1 MWNLQ
6 NTYACLNPGLFA
18 HQAPT
23 PVTEPHWVLTN
34 PALAES
40 LGLDPAALNSD
51 ELLAV
56 CAGNAL
62 PPNSEPLAQA
72 YAGHQFGNFT
82 TLGDGRAV
90 LLGEQLTPDGARID
104 IQLKG
109 SGPTPFSRRGDGR
122 ATLSAMLR
130 EFIISEAMHGLGIA
144 TTRSLAVVAS
154 GEPVYRQQA
163 EPGAVLVRTA
173 ASHLRVGTFE
183 YAIRQGGA
191 ERVRE
196 LADYCIAR
204 HYPDCQ
210 QAEQPYLAL
219 LDAVIQR
226 QAQLI
231 AQWMQ
236 VGFIHGVMNTDNMS
250 LCGESIDFG
259 PCAFMDDYA
268 ANTVFSSIDQQG
280 RYAYG
285 NQPAIG
291 QWNLARFAESLLP
304 LLAED
309 QAVAINLAQDALGAY
324 VEYYQQAWVQGMG
337 RKLGLSDATEADRPL
352 IEDWLTLLAQEK
364 ADFTNSFRALAGD
377 AASLTEL
384 PPQPLFEK
392 AAFTQWK
399 QRWHAR
405 LAEQAL
411 DRAAAVALM
420 QAHNPQ
426 VIARNHQVEH
436 ALKAASQFGDLQP
449 CEQLLSHLSQPFI
462 CKPGMAD
469 YCRPPRPDERVQA
482 TFCGT

>member
-1 MWNLQ
+1 MWNLE
-6 NTYACLNPGLFA
+6 NTYANLNSGLYA
-18 HQAPT
+18 RQAPT
-23 PVTEPHWVLTN
+23 AVPEPHWVVTN
-34 PALAES
+34 PALADS
-40 LGLDPAALNSD
+40 LGLDPAALQSE
-51 ELLAV
+51 ELLAI

-62 PPNSEPLAQA
+62 PPGSLPLAQA

-82 TLGDGRAV
+82 ILGDGRAV
-90 LLGEQLTPDGARID
+90 LLGEQRTPSGERID

-130 EFIISEAMHGLGIA
+130 EFIISEVLYGLGIA
-144 TTRSLAVVAS
+144 TTRSLAVIAT
-154 GEPVYRQQA
+154 GETVYRQQA
-163 EPGAVLVRTA
+163 EPGAIVVRTA
-173 ASHLRVGTFE
+173 ASHVRVGTFE

-196 LADYCIAR
+196 LADYCIDR
-204 HYPDCQ
+204 HYPECQ
-210 QAEQPYLAL
+210 QADNRYLAL

-226 QAQLI
+226 QARLI

-259 PCAFMDDYA
+259 PCAFMDEYA

-280 RYAYG
+280 RYAFS

-304 LLAED
+304 LLAEE
-309 QAVAINLAQDALGAY
+309 QATAISLAQEALGAY
-324 VEYYQQAWVQGMG
+324 VDYYQQAWLQGMG
-337 RKLGLSDATEADRPL
+337 HKLGLSEATEADRPL
-352 IEDWLTLLAQEK
+352 IEDWLTLLEQHK

-377 AASLTEL
+377 AASLAEL
-384 PPQPLFEK
+384 PPQPLFNQP
-392 AAFTQWK
+392 AFSQWQ
-399 QRWHAR
+399 QRWQVR
-405 LAEQAL
+405 LAEQTL
-411 DRAAAVALM
+411 DQAEVTALM

-426 VIARNHQVEH
+426 VIARNHQVEQ
-436 ALKAASQFGDLQP
+436 ALQAARQFGDLQP
-449 CEQLLSHLSQPFI
+449 CEQLLNHLRKPFSSSPGTAKY
-462 CKPGMAD
+462 CLPPKPA
-469 YCRPPRPDERVQA
+469 ERVRE